1 MNGTTTLIDKKKI
14 LTYTTDKKLT
24 IEGGVSILLSDSD
37 LNSLTYTAYN
47 YISNTYTELG
57 KTGDGKII
65 ASDPTG
71 GTVSGPVKYRWG
83 PKSESGK
90 EESDYIYKSHF
101 YNIMPN
107 LLNKVEDILTTKD
120 NAEKRMYMHYQN
132 GIQFYKIG
140 NKVKAFDELGK
151 SLHYMEDMC
160 CPVHLLGCSSLSHNR
175 VCIHKFKR
183 VHDLYEE
190 EMNREC
196 GKFLY
201 RLMNNDKPFDFRQVY
216 SLKGIV
222 GSYPLKIY
230 SDYKESQQTNPTYQV
245 FKNAHQASCE
255 LIYLFFR
262 EVGIHL

>member
-1 MNGTTTLIDKKKI
+1 MIQRKNVRFYKKLICYFSLILNLSSTAFAFGNYAHFAITQSAYLRTKI
-14 LTYTTDKKLT
+14 LDRFDTKEK
-24 IEGGVSILLSDSD
+24 ID
-37 LNSLTYTAYN
+37 LEVALINGCN
-47 YISNTYTELG
+47 IPDE
-57 KTGDGKII
+57 
-65 ASDPTG
+65 
-71 GTVSGPVKYRWG
+71 
-83 PKSESGK
+83 

-160 CPVHLLGCSSLSHNR
+160 CPVHLLGWSSLSHNR

-230 SDYKESQQTNPTYQV
+230 SDYKKSQQTNPTYQV

-262 EVGIHL
+262 EVGICL